1 MAQRTQLR
9 LGQITGSFTTAKIN
23 DQITAAAT
31 GSIVGADLEDVLS
44 HLAGAIKRIH
54 GADSF
59 SQNAAGEFAAAI
71 QPATDDGA
79 ALGGASNN
87 WSDLFLADGAVI
99 NLGDDQDVQLT
110 HVADVGILLNS
121 TSQLQFNDDG
131 VFIQSDSDGKL
142 KISADGTAADSIN
155 IDSAGGV
162 DVDAA
167 DAISLTTTSADGH
180 IELVTAHTAG
190 VAFHLDANANAASE
204 VQIDAGIL
212 DIDVTGA
219 GTVDAGGDLT
229 LTGARVI
236 LTGSS
241 AADSVLIQS
250 ALTVSGDAV
259 FAGNL
264 TVNGTTTTVDTTNL
278 LVKDKLVTLNDGGGA
293 NSANGAGIEFEE
305 DGGVTGFIKVAN
317 DRAGFEFQAPANGNT
332 LTIDAAA
339 TKTITVTGALSIEAD
354 SIINQDL
361 TTDADAIFN
370 KVTANGGLVADN
382 ITIDGTE
389 IDLSSGDLTLDVAG
403 DIILDADGADIF
415 FDDAG
420 TRFGGITMIGG
431 NNILAVSS
439 SAGNNVALMSQAG
452 SVLLTNSDGSTA
464 CTFDLSTTN
473 EIKIMDSEDRVRIM
487 LDTAVGD
494 GLTMLSGSVQL
505 DNGAGAAKLIFSEA
519 SANGSNTI
527 TLDIPADVGTSYSLT
542 LPSADGSSGQ
552 VLKTDGSGNLS
563 FTSIAGDV
571 SKRQISIISTLA
583 SGSALNPN
591 SATVSNT
598 APYTR
603 GALDLSGVAG
613 STLANLVDVFVNG
626 QLLISGSDANVGA
639 GTADY
644 LVSTHS
650 SASQLKFGFAL
661 ELEDT
666 VIINKKG

>member
-1 MAQRTQLR
+1 MASRTQLR
-9 LGQITGSFTTAKIN
+9 LAQLTGSFGLTAIN
-23 DQITAAAT
+23 DQIDAAAT
-31 GSIVGADLEDVLS
+31 GSIATSDLEGVLS

-54 GADSF
+54 GEDSF
-59 SQNAAGEFAAAI
+59 SQNAAGEFAVSI
-71 QPATDDGA
+71 QPASDDGA

-87 WSDLFLADGAVI
+87 WSDLYLADGAVI

-110 HVADVGILLNS
+110 HVADTGILLNS
-121 TSQLQFNDDG
+121 TSQLQFNDAG
-131 VFIQSDSDGKL
+131 VFIQSDADGKL
-142 KISADGTAADSIN
+142 KLSADGTAADSIN

-180 IELVTAHTAG
+180 IELVSAHTAG

-250 ALTVSGDAV
+250 ELTVSGDAV

-278 LVKDKLVTLNDGGGA
+278 LVKDKLITINDGGA
-293 NSANGAGIEFEE
+293 ASSAGGSGIEFEE
-305 DGGVTGFIKVAN
+305 DGSATGFIKTAS
-317 DRAGFEFQAPANGNT
+317 DRAGFEFQAPANSNT
-332 LTIDAAA
+332 LTIDATA
-339 TKTITVTGALSIEAD
+339 TKTITVAGALSIESD
-354 SIINQDL
+354 SAINQDL
-361 TTDADAIFN
+361 TTDADAVFN

-382 ITIDGTE
+382 LTIDGTE

-403 DIILDADGADIF
+403 NIILDADGGEIF
-415 FDDAG
+415 IDDGG
-420 TRFGGITMIGG
+420 TRRGGIAYG
-431 NNILAVSS
+431 NSTLMLSS
-439 SAGNNVALMSQAG
+439 SAGNNVALMSQGG
-452 SVLLTNSDGSTA
+452 SVLLANSDGSVA
-464 CTFDLSTTN
+464 ITFDVNTTN
-473 EIKIMDSEDRVRIM
+473 EVKIMDSQDRVRLT
-487 LDTAVGD
+487 LDSGADKT
-494 GLTMLSGSVQL
+494 LLSGSLEL
-505 DNGAGAAKLIFSEA
+505 DNGAAAAGIVFQEA
-519 SANGSNTI
+519 NANGTNTI
-527 TLDIPADVGTSYSLT
+527 TLDIPAAVGTSYSLT

-552 VLKTDGSGNLS
+552 VLKTDGSGNLG
-563 FTSIAGDV
+563 FVSIAGDV
-571 SKRQISIISTLA
+571 SKRQISIISTLS

-598 APYTR
+598 LPYTR

-613 STLANLVDVFVNG
+613 STLTNLVDVFVNG

-650 SASQLKFGFAL
+650 DASQLKFGFAL